1 MAKIRLTSTA
11 EAVLKKRYLSRN
23 REGKISETPERLFR
37 RVAHAIALADLL
49 FDSQASTE
57 ASAEAFEDALTSLSF
72 LPNTPCLMNAGKPLG
87 QLAACFVLPI
97 EDSLESI
104 FEALKDTALIHQSG
118 GGTGFS
124 FSRLRP
130 HGDMVRSTHGVSS
143 GPVSFMR
150 VFDMATETIKQGGAR
165 RGANMGVL
173 HVNHPDIEEFIRAK
187 ESLGQFRNF
196 NLSIAMDAIFIN
208 ALKKG
213 NDYPLIHPRTG
224 SIAGRRSA
232 RKILEM
238 MAECA
243 WESGDP
249 GILFIDTVNRTN
261 PTPGLGKIEATNP
274 CGEQPLLPYESC
286 TLGSINLTKVI
297 NGKGINY
304 RKLKELVHLGVHF
317 LDNVIEMNRY
327 PIRQIEEM
335 TKKTRKIGL
344 GVMGFADTLI
354 LLGIPYQSKE
364 AVTLAEEIMSCIN
377 DCAVGASIRLAEKRG
392 NFPAF
397 EKSIYPTKGIKKRR
411 NATLTTV
418 APTGTISLIAGV
430 SSGIEPVFAFRLK
443 RRIIDSVIKEIHPIY
458 ERYKKEKRPV
468 SKKIFQ
474 TAWDILP
481 EWHLKVQ
488 AAFQK
493 YTESAVSKT
502 VNFPASAT
510 PEDIEKVFL
519 MALDMD
525 LKGVTA
531 YRDKSRP
538 AQTLA
543 ACSLKS
549 EECD

>member
-196 NLSIAMDAIFIN
+196 NLSIAVDDIFIN

-224 SIAGRRSA
+224 SVAGRKSA

-304 RKLKELVHLGVHF
+304 RKLKDLVHLGVHF
-317 LDNVIEMNRY
+317 LDNVIEVNRY

-510 PEDIEKVFL
+510 PEDIEKAFL

>member
-130 HGDMVRSTHGVSS
+130 HGDTVRSTHGVSS

-196 NLSIAMDAIFIN
+196 NLSIALDDIFIN

-224 SIAGRRSA
+224 SVAGRKSA

-304 RKLKELVHLGVHF
+304 RKLKDLVHLGVHF
-317 LDNVIEMNRY
+317 LDNVIEVNRY

-364 AVTLAEEIMSCIN
+364 AVTLAEKIMSCIN
-377 DCAVGASIRLAEKRG
+377 DCAVGASVRLAEKRG

-468 SKKIFQ
+468 SRKIFQ

>member
-1 MAKIRLTSTA
+1 MAKIRLTPTA
-11 EAVLKKRYLSRN
+11 EVVLKKRYLSRN
-23 REGKISETPERLFR
+23 RQGEISETPECLFH
-37 RVAHAIALADLL
+37 RVAHAIAVADVLL
-49 FDSQASTE
+49 DRQASAET
-57 ASAEAFEDALTSLSF
+57 SAEAFEEALTSLSF
-72 LPNTPCLMNAGKPLG
+72 LPNTPCLINAGKPLG
-87 QLAACFVLPI
+87 QLSACFVLPI

-104 FEALKDTALIHQSG
+104 FEALKETALIHQSG

-130 HGDMVRSTHGVSS
+130 HGDTVRSTHGVSS

-173 HVNHPDIEEFIRAK
+173 HVSHPDIEEFIRAK
-187 ESLGQFRNF
+187 EPSGQFRNF
-196 NLSIAMDAIFIN
+196 NLSVAVDDIFID

-213 NDYPLIHPRTG
+213 NYYPLIHPRTG
-224 SIAGRRSA
+224 SVVGRRSA
-232 RKILEM
+232 KKILEM

-261 PTPGLGKIEATNP
+261 PTPSLGKIEATNP

-297 NGKGINY
+297 NGKGISY

-317 LDNVIEMNRY
+317 LDNVVEVNRY

-335 TKKTRKIGL
+335 SKKTRKIGL

-354 LLGIPYQSKE
+354 LLGIPYQSKK
-364 AVTLAEEIMSCIN
+364 AVNLAEEIMSCIN
-377 DCAVGASIRLAEKRG
+377 ECAVETSIRLAEKRG

-397 EKSIYPTKGIKKRR
+397 GKSIYPAKGIKKRR

-430 SSGIEPVFAFRLK
+430 SSGIEPVFAFSLK

-458 ERYKKEKRPV
+458 ERYQKEKRPIFE
-468 SKKIFQ
+468 KIFQ
-474 TAWDILP
+474 TAWDIPP

-510 PEDIEKVFL
+510 PEGIEKAFL

-525 LKGVTA
+525 LKGVTV

-538 AQTLA
+538 GQTLA

>member
-1 MAKIRLTSTA
+1 MAKIRLTPTA
-11 EAVLKKRYLSRN
+11 EVVLKKRYLSRN
-23 REGKISETPERLFR
+23 RQGEISETPECLFH
-37 RVAHAIALADLL
+37 RVAHAIAVADVLL
-49 FDSQASTE
+49 DRQASAET
-57 ASAEAFEDALTSLSF
+57 SAEAFEEALTSLSF
-72 LPNTPCLMNAGKPLG
+72 LPNTPCLINAGKPLG
-87 QLAACFVLPI
+87 QLSACFVLPI

-104 FEALKDTALIHQSG
+104 FEALKETALIHQSG

-130 HGDMVRSTHGVSS
+130 HGDTVRSTHGVSS

-173 HVNHPDIEEFIRAK
+173 HVSHPDIEEFIRAK
-187 ESLGQFRNF
+187 EPSGQFRNF
-196 NLSIAMDAIFIN
+196 NLSVAVDDIFID

-213 NDYPLIHPRTG
+213 NYYPLIHPRTG
-224 SIAGRRSA
+224 SVVGRRSA
-232 RKILEM
+232 KKILEM

-261 PTPGLGKIEATNP
+261 PTPSLGKIEATNP

-297 NGKGINY
+297 NGKGISY

-317 LDNVIEMNRY
+317 LDNVVEVNRY

-335 TKKTRKIGL
+335 SKKTRKIGL

-354 LLGIPYQSKE
+354 LLGIPYQSKK
-364 AVTLAEEIMSCIN
+364 AVNLAEEIMSCIN
-377 DCAVGASIRLAEKRG
+377 ECAVETSIRLAEKRG

-397 EKSIYPTKGIKKRR
+397 GKSIYPAKGIKKRR

-430 SSGIEPVFAFRLK
+430 SSGIEPVFAFSLK

-458 ERYKKEKRPV
+458 ERYQKEKRPIFE
-468 SKKIFQ
+468 KIFQ
-474 TAWDILP
+474 TAWDIPP
-481 EWHLKVQ
+481 E
-488 AAFQK
+488 
-493 YTESAVSKT
+493 
-502 VNFPASAT
+502 
-510 PEDIEKVFL
+510 
-519 MALDMD
+519 
-525 LKGVTA
+525 
-531 YRDKSRP
+531 
-538 AQTLA
+538 
-543 ACSLKS
+543 
-549 EECD
+549 

>member
-196 NLSIAMDAIFIN
+196 NLSIALDDIFIN

-224 SIAGRRSA
+224 SVAGRKSA

-304 RKLKELVHLGVHF
+304 RKLKDLVHLGVHF
-317 LDNVIEMNRY
+317 LDNVIEVNRY

-510 PEDIEKVFL
+510 PEDIEKAFL